1 MRTRSLSLAV
11 FLFLAVVSA
20 PAFAQDRAPVAPA
33 ITTPAVVSNPCD
45 LACLTAIIAERDK
58 QYTQRFDAQ
67 QKAVDAALAAQNK
80 ATDAAFSAAEKAVA
94 AALAAQHEATS
105 AAFAAANTA
114 VAKAET
120 ANEKRLD
127 SVNEFRAQLKDQAS
141 TLATRAEVN
150 VQFHA
155 MDDKVST
162 IEKNVNAADARG
174 MGANNLW
181 ILILGALGVVL
192 LAFGTFF
199 RMGVPKEGVRYMASR
214 RAADVPPAA
223 D

>member
-1 MRTRSLSLAV
+1 MIRTHRLALV
-11 FLFLAVVSA
+11 AFLALTA
-20 PAFAQDRAPVAPA
+20 PAFAQVPAAAVPA
-33 ITTPAVVSNPCD
+33 ITTPAVISNPCD

-127 SVNEFRAQLKDQAS
+127 SVNEFRGQLKDQAAM
-141 TLATRAEVN
+141 LATRAEVV
-150 VQFHA
+150 VQFKA
-155 MDDKVST
+155 ME
-162 IEKNVNAADARG
+162 EKINGVQQSMTASDSRG
-174 MGANNLW
+174 QGANNLW
-181 ILILGALGVVL
+181 ILILGGLGLFVV
-192 LAFGTFF
+192 AAGIFVRGS
-199 RMGVPKEGVRYMASR
+199 PAAKEGVRYLVAQR
-214 RAADVPPAA
+214 TGDAPPGGA
-223 D
+223 